1 MLLLCTAGTVK
12 LILVQIFSILLI
24 GSLKMFLC
32 RFLVQLRLTDCWPR
46 PRHPR
51 PSATWRTRVLPLL
64 GTHHR
69 LFCLFSLVHSDS
81 STLFITILYFSFLS
95 RSLSIFPFHFIF
107 LHFLLFLFI
116 PFASLSKFFYFR
128 LIFFVNRKFLCM
140 YFNWQFYYVYDLVLL
155 GHFSLLKLI
164 SLSW

>member
-32 RFLVQLRLTDCWPR
+32 RFLVLLRLTDCWPR

-107 LHFLLFLFI
+107 LHFYFFFSYTLP
-116 PFASLSKFFYFR
+116 PFQNFFYFR
-128 LIFFVNRKFLCM
+128 LIFCQQVDFCTMLSSQVDHSELNIC
-140 YFNWQFYYVYDLVLL
+140 
-155 GHFSLLKLI
+155 LI
-164 SLSW
+164 QQYE